1 MIATMKKYTFLV
13 FHRDYHAFLE
23 KMGKLGVLHVIERQ
37 KSVEEDDDA
46 LGGKREHLERVEST
60 LSLLDK
66 ATPEEDEQKIA
77 SPGDQVPDAASLMEK
92 VEALDDE
99 IDSLETRL
107 EEIHKEI
114 LRLEPWGDY
123 GPEDIKKLRDA
134 GMQVRLY
141 RCTSQEF
148 DPSWEEEYSL
158 FTINRSAGTVFFMVI
173 SDKDQEV
180 SIDAEQVRPAEQS
193 LSHLKE
199 KQEEDR
205 EELDGARERMA
216 AYAVHHKE
224 MLEREKERVASE
236 LELETIY
243 LETQKASEDT
253 LRVLEGWV
261 PVTAEEEL
269 LEWVNNED
277 VISLV
282 TPPEEGETPPVELK
296 NGPFARLFEP
306 ISKLFDLPNYQ
317 ELDLT
322 PYFAPFFMLFFGFC
336 LGDAGYGVFFILF
349 AAILKLKAS
358 KEFKPILTLT
368 QYLGVGTILFGL
380 LSGTFFG
387 INLIDTGYTLTETSL
402 QNLAG
407 TEVSQRAVTEL
418 EPMAGEYYKSRAE
431 FLEAVKA
438 NGGEEL
444 VADHETT
451 ILKQAEAG
459 VPFVASFR
467 HLMQDSLGMFYLSLL
482 IGGLQILF
490 GQFLKIMNITRK
502 KGFKYALSTV
512 GWFILAITVILR
524 FGGILEGAILVNVY
538 YTLLGVAGVM
548 IFFLNNPDKN
558 VFVRFGSA
566 IWDSYNMVT
575 GVFGDLL
582 SYIRLFALGI
592 SSAILGFVFNDISM
606 QLLDVPYVGWLF
618 FLILLLFG
626 HSINLFMASLG
637 GFIHPMRL
645 TFVEFYKNAGF
656 EGGGKKYK
664 PFIIH
669 KQSRKE
675 Q

>member
-1 MIATMKKYTFLV
+1 MIATMKKYAFLV

-37 KSVEEDDDA
+37 KSVEQDDEA
-46 LGGKREHLERVEST
+46 LAEKREHLERIDSI
-60 LSLLDK
+60 LGLLKK
-66 ATPEEDEQKIA
+66 ATPENEEEIA
-77 SPGDQVPDAASLMEK
+77 SPGEPVSDPVTLMEK

-107 EEIHKEI
+107 EEMNKEI
-114 LRLEPWGDY
+114 HRLEPWGDY
-123 GPEDIKKLRDA
+123 EPQDIAKLRDA
-134 GMQVRLY
+134 GMQVKLF

-158 FTINRSAGTVFFMVI
+158 FTINKSGGTIFFMVI
-173 SDKDQEV
+173 AGKDQEIA
-180 SIDAEQVRPAEQS
+180 IDAEQVRPAEQS
-193 LSHLKE
+193 LSQLRE
-199 KQEEDR
+199 KQEDDR
-205 EELDGARERMA
+205 KDLAAARERMA
-216 AYAVHHKE
+216 AYAVQSME
-224 MLEREKERVASE
+224 MLENEKDRVASA

-243 LETQKASEDT
+243 RETQKASDDT
-253 LRVLEGWV
+253 LRILEGWV
-261 PVTAEEEL
+261 PDTAEEEL
-269 LEWVNNED
+269 LEWVKNEE

-282 TPPEEGETPPVELK
+282 TPPEEGETPPVKLK
-296 NGPFARLFEP
+296 NGRFARLFEP
-306 ISKLFDLPNYQ
+306 ISKLFDLPSYH

-349 AAILKLKAS
+349 AGILKLKAS
-358 KEFKPILTLT
+358 KEFKPILSLT
-368 QYLGVGTILFGL
+368 QYLGVATILFGL

-387 INLIDTGYTLTETSL
+387 MNLIDTGYTLTETSL

-431 FLEAVKA
+431 FLEAVK
-438 NGGEEL
+438 NYGGEEL
-444 VADHETT
+444 VADHEVT

-459 VPFVASFR
+459 VPIVASFR

-490 GQFLKIMNITRK
+490 GQFLRIMNITRK
-502 KGFKYALSTV
+502 QGFKYALSTV
-512 GWFILAITVILR
+512 GWFILAITLILR
-524 FGGILEGAILVNVY
+524 FGGILEGAILENVY
-538 YTLLGVAGVM
+538 YALLGISGIM

-575 GVFGDLL
+575 GIFGDLL

-618 FLILLLFG
+618 FLVLLLFG
-626 HSINLFMASLG
+626 HTINLFMASLG